1 MRNGYI
7 NLTAIGVELD
17 QSADRDV
24 ATILGFSTRGAKSG
38 EGGIGHEANGYFW
51 IPVTALVE
59 LARKIVCET
68 MDEEDRIIVT
78 TEDGIVVD
86 AKLPDWLQGLDVRLI
101 DLDSRATGN
110 AHRVASLVM
119 MMRPSGV
126 RLAGLSSKS
135 TDEGSDA
142 ETRTIDRDVCW
153 VSHRR

>member
-1 MRNGYI
+1 MVLKTLRVKTEGTAFLRNGYI

-86 AKLPDWLQGLDVRLI
+86 TKLPDWLQGLDVRLI
-101 DLDSRATGN
+101 DLDCRATGQC
-110 AHRVASLVM
+110 
-119 MMRPSGV
+119 PSCGELGYDDEAE
-126 RLAGLSSKS
+126 RCEACGLIL
-135 TDEGSDA
+135 E
-142 ETRTIDRDVCW
+142 EYR
-153 VSHRR
+153 